1 MLDGIVLF
9 LRKGNIMMILDRT
22 AHHSEMQDI
31 WKSSVV
37 SIIGHF
43 YGFQCVQGKAIG
55 VHAETEHIW
64 TYRRLVDNMDD
75 AATRQNKYSL
85 C

>member
-1 MLDGIVLF
+1 MLDGIALF
-9 LRKGNIMMILDRT
+9 RCKGNIMMISDRT
-22 AHHSEMQDI
+22 AHHSEMQGI

-43 YGFQCVQGKAIG
+43 DGFQGVQGKAIG
-55 VHAETEHIW
+55 VHAETEHIG

-75 AATRQNKYSL
+75 ASARQIKYSL